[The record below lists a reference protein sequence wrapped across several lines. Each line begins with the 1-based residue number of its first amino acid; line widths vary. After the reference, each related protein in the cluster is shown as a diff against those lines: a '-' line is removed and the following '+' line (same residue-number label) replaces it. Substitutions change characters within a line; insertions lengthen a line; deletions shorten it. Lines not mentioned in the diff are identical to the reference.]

1 MPRTFLVLSAF
12 VLAPLAACSVA
23 ASAGDEAL
31 RGGQGGSTS
40 TGGSTGTTTG
50 AGGSGGSVDWTPDG
64 GAREDGGGAASL
76 ASLCGPS
83 LPCVPGPEGNDAA
96 CQGGNPGTGGAGGG
110 PGLACQLVP
119 DGSGSA
125 VPVCGVEG
133 LGLAGDPCTIASDC
147 ADGLGCVTDPT
158 KSASGGQCRA
168 YCCGD
173 PEACAGG
180 TYCAVQHLAELSEPK
195 TPVPACIPATGCELL
210 GDPAQCPEGTSCAVV
225 KADGTTSCLEPGVG
239 EACEACPC
247 AAGYVCSAAMN
258 QCKKLC
264 HTDGQYG
271 DECGGGYCQ
280 GGFANL
286 PGGIGICAGDDG
298 C

>member
-1 MPRTFLVLSAF
+1 MPRPSLSWLLLI
-12 VLAPLAACSVA
+12 LAPLAACSVA
-23 ASAGDEAL
+23 ASAGDETFAGA
-31 RGGQGGSTS
+31 GGAASSG
-40 TGGSTGTTTG
+40 TGTTTAATG
-50 AGGSGGSVDWTPDG
+50 AGGAGGSVDWTPDG
-64 GAREDGGGAASL
+64 GAREDGGRPTL
-76 ASLCGPS
+76 ATLCGS
-83 LPCVPGPEGNDAA
+83 GVPCTPGPDGADVA

-110 PGLACQLVP
+110 PAGACQLAP
-119 DGSGSA
+119 DGTGAA
-125 VPVCGVEG
+125 VPVCGTAG
-133 LGLAGDPCTIASDC
+133 LGQAGDPCTAASDC
-147 ADGLGCVTDPT
+147 ADGLGCVSEPT
-158 KSASGGQCRA
+158 GGSAGGQCRA

-173 PEACAGG
+173 PEACATG
-180 TYCAVQHLAELSEPK
+180 TYCAVQNLAELANPK
-195 TPVPACIPATGCELL
+195 TPVPACVPATNCDLL
-210 GDPAQCPEGTSCAVV
+210 GDPAQCPPGTACTVV
-225 KADGTTSCLEPGVG
+225 KGDGTTSCLEPGLG

-264 HTDGQYG
+264 HTDAQYG